1 MIDVKILAKDKE
13 EGGSANGTNTYT
25 PAYIPPEL
33 SVKSIN
39 IGDAYLR
46 YDGTNKA
53 LYVSDKNG
61 STMNFYAFGGIA
73 ALGQYS
79 DKGKGEMN
87 YDRLDAWQDYDASKA
102 GYVLAAGLGYEL
114 NTRITALENGVI
126 EGVATEDWVIKQG
139 YLTAHQSLAGY
150 ATQNWVQQQGYLTS
164 HQSLLDYAT
173 KAWTNNNF
181 ASKVH
186 THAWSDIIGKPTTL
200 SGYGITD
207 AYISNGAITLGT
219 NTITPITSLAGY
231 ATETWVS
238 QKYLPLSGGKLSG
251 NLIIGGSDIPEVSGN
266 LLKYASVHSIK
277 FYRNGFLIPYQM
289 DNTNDGGFFRVRGTT
304 ENNVVCEI
312 GTWDDSGAGET
323 IQFNYYPTTSTIN
336 PTYSVSVPKA
346 TGTLALTSD
355 NVASATKLQTART
368 LWGQSFDGTDNVSG
382 NLTFMTGSNG
392 MYGIVPNQSGHWDLS
407 IYTEGQPRLTI
418 KDDGN
423 VGIGTSNPTEKL
435 DVVGNVRVSC
445 NEGEGLRIKNL
456 DGTYNVIKFA
466 DSTGT
471 DKAAIHYFHADMWNN
486 PSANTLNLQSPIVS
500 LGDWQNPT
508 VYVNSANNF
517 VGIKTTPQAELD
529 VNGNALIGGTLYIST
544 GGYHESVSRNMYS
557 VISVP
562 DNYHKFILRGDV
574 TTTAQNSYTTGDV
587 TTFAE
592 YGGKWRFRRLTE
604 SENTLLVELGATS
617 TFHGTIHTTGDI
629 TADGGVSSLR
639 QSTSSDLRL
648 KDKIDDLNLSIDMFA
663 NAPSIRFR
671 WKNKFSLGE
680 QVGTIAQYWQ
690 ANLPEVVHELPN
702 GYFALQYDVAA
713 LLGVITATKRVK
725 NHENRI
731 KKLED
736 ENKKLK
742 EEIKKL
748 KGK

>member
-1 MIDVKILAKDKE
+1 MIDVKILAKDKK
-13 EGGSANGTNTYT
+13 EGGSGNGTNTYT

-39 IGDAYLR
+39 VGDAYLR
-46 YDGTNKA
+46 YDESNKA

-61 STMNFYAFGGIA
+61 SIMNFYAIGGIA

-186 THAWSDIIGKPTTL
+186 THAIKVNGSAYTINA
-200 SGYGITD
+200 SGSVD
-207 AYISNGAITLGT
+207 LG
-219 NTITPITSLAGY
+219 S
-231 ATETWVS
+231 
-238 QKYLPLSGGKLSG
+238 YLPLNGGT
-251 NLIIGGSDIPEVSGN
+251 
-266 LLKYASVHSIK
+266 
-277 FYRNGFLIPYQM
+277 M
-289 DNTNDGGFFRVRGTT
+289 TNTNVVTNLNADLLDGLHLNRVVGTYTRAQIGTSPNFDNPSIQNGLFEMRTTSETTGETGTRPFNNFAPFLTLKVENVMMQLTGNNGDGWYIRGTQKA
-304 ENNVVCEI
+304 NV
-312 GTWDDSGAGET
+312 TMANTPWQQLAR
-323 IQFNYYPTTSTIN
+323 TT
-336 PTYSVSVPKA
+336 
-346 TGTLALTSD
+346 D

-392 MYGIVPNQSGHWDLS
+392 MYGIVPNQYGHWDLS
-407 IYTEGQPRLTI
+407 IYTEGKARLTI
-418 KDDGN
+418 KDDGS

-456 DGTYNVIKFA
+456 DGKYSAIKFA

-471 DKAAIHYFHADMWNN
+471 DKAAIHYFHADMRNN

-529 VNGNALIGGTLYIST
+529 VNGNALIGGILYIST

-592 YGGKWRFRRLTE
+592 WGGNWRFRRLTE

>member
-73 ALGQYS
+73 ALGRYS
-79 DKGKGEMN
+79 DKGESEIN
-87 YDRLDAWQDYDASKA
+87 YDRLDTWQDYDASKA

-186 THAWSDIIGKPTTL
+186 THAIKVNGSAYTINA
-200 SGYGITD
+200 SGSVD
-207 AYISNGAITLGT
+207 LG
-219 NTITPITSLAGY
+219 S
-231 ATETWVS
+231 
-238 QKYLPLSGGKLSG
+238 YLPLNGGTMS
-251 NLIIGGSDIPEVSGN
+251 
-266 LLKYASVHSIK
+266 
-277 FYRNGFLIPYQM
+277 
-289 DNTNDGGFFRVRGTT
+289 NTNVVTNLSADLLDGVHLAGFGGTT
-304 ENNVVCEI
+304 GVMRSWGRSAYTSANQYFGNGNVVTI
-312 GTWDDSGAGET
+312 DPMGTGCLSANDTILSLGDNAQRNTQLLFRWDFDG
-323 IQFNYYPTTSTIN
+323 IYYRRIN
-336 PTYSVSVPKA
+336 SATYGDWKRCA
-346 TGTLALTSD
+346 FTSD

-368 LWGQSFDGTDNVSG
+368 LWGQSFNGTDNVSG

-392 MYGIVPNQSGHWDLS
+392 MYGIVPNQYGHWDLS
-407 IYTEGQPRLTI
+407 IYTEGKARLTI
-418 KDDGN
+418 KDDGS

-456 DGTYNVIKFA
+456 DGTYNSIRFA

-471 DKAAIHYFHADMWNN
+471 DKAAIHYFHADMRNN

-529 VNGNALIGGTLYIST
+529 VNGNALIGGILYIST
-544 GGYHESVSRNMYS
+544 GGYHESGSGNVYS

-592 YGGKWRFRRLTE
+592 WGGKWRFRRLTG

>member
-1 MIDVKILAKDKE
+1 MSKLRSGRPNKQIKPNTQS
-13 EGGSANGTNTYT
+13 EG
-25 PAYIPPEL
+25 
-33 SVKSIN
+33 
-39 IGDAYLR
+39 
-46 YDGTNKA
+46 KA
-53 LYVSDKNG
+53 
-61 STMNFYAFGGIA
+61 
-73 ALGQYS
+73 
-79 DKGKGEMN
+79 
-87 YDRLDAWQDYDASKA
+87 
-102 GYVLAAGLGYEL
+102 
-114 NTRITALENGVI
+114 
-126 EGVATEDWVIKQG
+126 
-139 YLTAHQSLAGY
+139 
-150 ATQNWVQQQGYLTS
+150 
-164 HQSLLDYAT
+164 
-173 KAWTNNNF
+173 
-181 ASKVH
+181 
-186 THAWSDIIGKPTTL
+186 
-200 SGYGITD
+200 
-207 AYISNGAITLGT
+207 
-219 NTITPITSLAGY
+219 
-231 ATETWVS
+231 
-238 QKYLPLSGGKLSG
+238 
-251 NLIIGGSDIPEVSGN
+251 
-266 LLKYASVHSIK
+266 
-277 FYRNGFLIPYQM
+277 
-289 DNTNDGGFFRVRGTT
+289 
-304 ENNVVCEI
+304 
-312 GTWDDSGAGET
+312 
-323 IQFNYYPTTSTIN
+323 
-336 PTYSVSVPKA
+336 
-346 TGTLALTSD
+346 
-355 NVASATKLQTART
+355 
-368 LWGQSFDGTDNVSG
+368 
-382 NLTFMTGSNG
+382 
-392 MYGIVPNQSGHWDLS
+392 
-407 IYTEGQPRLTI
+407 RLTI
-418 KDDGN
+418 KDDGP

-456 DGTYNVIKFA
+456 DGKYSAIKFA

-471 DKAAIHYFHADMWNN
+471 DKAAIHYFHADMRNN

-508 VYVNSANNF
+508 VYVNSANRY
-517 VGIKTTPQAELD
+517 VGIRTIPRAELD

-557 VISVP
+557 VISAA

-592 YGGKWRFRRLTE
+592 YGGKWRFRRLTG

-671 WKNKFSLGE
+671 WKNKFGLGE